1 MERFKF
7 ETPANEHTLSNINE
21 TSFVLDMSYS
31 PYDEQCGLLH
41 LLLSVQCCLL
51 SCQFSVFSF
60 EFNKGIHVL
69 QKLIM

>member
-31 PYDEQCGLLH
+31 PSDEQCGLLH
-41 LLLSVQCCLL
+41 LLLSVQCAVL
-51 SCQFSVFSF
+51 SVVMS
-60 EFNKGIHVL
+60 I
-69 QKLIM
+69 